1 MILAIGLGVGAI
13 PLRNLHA
20 AEEPREKQKL
30 ESFSSYEEYPE
41 SKFGYSPARGTS
53 RIVTEAEKLD
63 SEERL
68 SSEGVDGRR
77 GARRASRSIA
87 SMHPTESATDAGANY
102 QNPTDRKRVEFA
114 NDADAL
120 AARRKGIQ
128 EVAIIAGDLGFF
140 PKTIFVTRDIPVRLF
155 VTGASK
161 APLCLMMDSFQ
172 VRKQIRTQKVEE
184 ISFTPNQPGQYRF
197 YCPVNGMEG
206 TLIVKELAS

>member
-13 PLRNLHA
+13 PLRTLYA
-20 AEEPREKQKL
+20 AEEPREKQRL
-30 ESFSSYEEYPE
+30 ESFSSYEEFPE
-41 SKFGYSPARGTS
+41 SKFGYAPARGTS
-53 RIVTEAEKLD
+53 RIVTEAEKID
-63 SEERL
+63 AEDRL
-68 SSEGVDGRR
+68 NSDGVEGKR
-77 GARRASRSIA
+77 ARRASRSLA
-87 SMHPTESATDAGANY
+87 SMRSTESATDAGTGY
-102 QNPTDRKRVEFA
+102 GNPSDRKRVEFA

-120 AARRKGIQ
+120 AARRKGVQ

-140 PKTIFVTRDIPVRLF
+140 PKTVFVTRDIPVRLF